1 MRSGYTTPRPAAI
14 TRVRAWL
21 LCATQTAGA
30 SPLDRYFDLLQTLRS
45 LFSPP
50 LSGRTEYGTVKLAWV
65 VRLRWIALIAQCGAI
80 WPARYFGLLEREL
93 LTPFLTGI
101 VVLGTLNIVTW
112 LWLKRGHEASQAHLL
127 SQLTMDAIALSVML
141 GLTGGAW
148 NPLAPILFVHAVLG
162 SLLLEGRLSLYFFG
176 VLIACLGSIQTFA
189 YIPRGLQGKLVP
201 SEILFPAQML
211 FAAVFWILTAWLSRT
226 LTALQSHFSVLHER
240 RTRIDRLRAVGALAA
255 GLSHEFATPLNT
267 AQLKLHR
274 LARMHGLS
282 GNDDLETA
290 TEALAHCGEVLRHMA
305 GSQLHPDGLSLD
317 VVDIDLLVERV
328 CTSVSQANENATI
341 NYLATGRSPRRSL
354 VPAVAFSQAVLNLID
369 NALKASGADSSVEVI
384 VSRHAGVVDV
394 SVLDRGGGWPEVVR
408 NHLGEPFVTTR
419 PDGVGLGL
427 YYVYTLA
434 EALGAAL
441 VLEDRSIGGAI
452 ARISLPAA
460 SVATPADSSSES
472 TVTPITGANAE
483 ATT

>member
-1 MRSGYTTPRPAAI
+1 M
-14 TRVRAWL
+14 
-21 LCATQTAGA
+21 
-30 SPLDRYFDLLQTLRS
+30 LQTLRS
-45 LFSPP
+45 LFAPP
-50 LSGRTEYGTVKLAWV
+50 LSARTEYGTVKLAWV
-65 VRLRWIALIAQCGAI
+65 VRLRWIALLAQLGTI
-80 WPARYFGLLEREL
+80 WPALYFGLLERRL
-93 LTPFLTGI
+93 LAPFLAGI
-101 VVLGTLNIVTW
+101 VVLGTLNVATW
-112 LWLKRGHEASQAHLL
+112 LWLRRGREASQTHVVL
-127 SQLTMDAIALSVML
+127 QLAADAITLSVML

-176 VLIACLGSIQTFA
+176 VLIACLAGIQTFA
-189 YIPRGLQGKLVP
+189 YIPHGLQGKLVP

-211 FAAVFWILTAWLSRT
+211 FAVVFWILTAWLSRT
-226 LTALQSHFSVLHER
+226 LTSLQSHFSVMHER

-267 AQLKLHR
+267 AQLKLRR
-274 LARMHGLS
+274 LARMHGLA
-282 GNDDLETA
+282 GDDDLETA
-290 TEALAHCGEVLRHMA
+290 TEALARCGEVLRHMA
-305 GSQLHPDGLSLD
+305 GSQLHPDGLSLE
-317 VVDIDLLVERV
+317 VVDVDLLVERV
-328 CTSVSQANENATI
+328 CTSVSQANEDATI

-369 NALKASGADSSVEVI
+369 NALKSAGPSAPVEVI

-394 SVLDRGGGWPEVVR
+394 SVLDRGDGWPEVVR
-408 NHLGEPFVTTR
+408 RHFGEPFVTTR

-452 ARISLPAA
+452 ARISLPAV
-460 SVATPADSSSES
+460 SVATAPDSTSDGEEL
-472 TVTPITGANAE
+472 PIAGASAE
-483 ATT
+483 ATP